1 MALADVFLEL
11 QDRFSAIAI
20 AIAIAIAFSESNA
33 DIQRKADYI
42 GIALN

>member
-20 AIAIAIAFSESNA
+20 AIAIAFSETNA

>member
-20 AIAIAIAFSESNA
+20 AIAFFETNA